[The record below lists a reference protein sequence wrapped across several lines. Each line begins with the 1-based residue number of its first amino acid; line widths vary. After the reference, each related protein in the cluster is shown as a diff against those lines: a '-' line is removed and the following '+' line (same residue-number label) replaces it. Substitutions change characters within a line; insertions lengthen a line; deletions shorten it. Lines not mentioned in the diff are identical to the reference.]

1 MKKNINW
8 SDFSPEEFEQIC
20 CTILE
25 LNDFKNVQWYGRSG
39 GDKGRD
45 IVTTKIEEPLP
56 SLQKMTKWVVQ
67 CKRYLSKPPSKGEIS
82 EFLASAR
89 EHKPDNV
96 LLIATCT
103 FSADVKDWI
112 TSIKS
117 EYQFNIFVWEERDL
131 QREIIKY
138 WSVIS
143 EAFPKL
149 HSQGDEVVLYRIQPA
164 DDHYFGC
171 DEYVELEIV
180 VRNKSS
186 YEEAVNY
193 LNEFLTF
200 VKTNEFIL
208 LQDDD
213 DDSEDGETDDAPF

>member
-8 SDFSPEEFEQIC
+8 GEFSPEEFEQIC

-45 IVTTKIEEPLP
+45 IVATKIEEPLP

-82 EFLASAR
+82 QFLASAR

-103 FSADVKDWI
+103 FSADIKDWV
-112 TSIKS
+112 TSIKG

-131 QREIIKY
+131 QRELLKN
-138 WSVIS
+138 WSEVC

-149 HSQGDEVVLYRIQPA
+149 RNQGDEVMLYRVQHS
-164 DDHYFGC
+164 DHYFGC
-171 DEYVELEIV
+171 DEYLELEIM
-180 VRNKSS
+180 VRNQNS

-193 LNEFLTF
+193 LNEFINF

-208 LQDDD
+208 LHEDDETD
-213 DDSEDGETDDAPF
+213 DDSL